1 MRRMSWQTGSRLSLA
16 WAALLVL
23 LAPAVR
29 AADEWRTLETPHYT
43 VISQLSE
50 RDTRLWAVEF
60 DLFIDAVT
68 TQLDLNAGALPP
80 LTVVLFSQ
88 DRDVAR
94 YRPAGATS
102 AREAKGYFVREETW
116 SAIGYAASGADEATR
131 RAIFHQGSHWLTN
144 ADPAPQPRWLV
155 EGIAEVFATFRAR
168 GIHAHWGEPIDSHIE
183 LLRTQGLLPL
193 REFLERS
200 DSLVDRDAHTGQ
212 YYAQAWALT
221 HLLLLGGQQQ
231 GHSRQL
237 DAFLKAYRSQSS
249 DAAFR
254 AAFPGGYDGLEKALQ
269 EYVGRPR
276 LAAGLTPRQ
285 LVERKYRVVPATA
298 LEIEVALGKL
308 ALTAGSAELARDH
321 ADIAQRLAPGDA
333 TGLELQAYVAQRDD
347 NAAEALRASTQAV
360 RAGSRDAAMFVMAGD
375 GLRGSVEARQ
385 RANLYERA
393 INLNPRCLG
402 VYARLAEALAL
413 LDKPSA
419 QDLKFLEVG
428 RRLYPQEASLQL
440 AAAELAGRLGAPSVA
455 PPLLDGRNAQAS
467 MLPALGL

>member
-1 MRRMSWQTGSRLSLA
+1 MSWLAGSRLSLA
-16 WAALLVL
+16 CAALLVA

-29 AADEWRTLETPHYT
+29 AADQWRSLETPHYN
-43 VISQLSE
+43 VISQLSD

-68 TQLDLNAGALPP
+68 TQLDLNTAALPP
-80 LTVVLFSQ
+80 LTVVLFAQ
-88 DRDVAR
+88 DSDVAR
-94 YRPAGATS
+94 YRPADATS
-102 AREAKGYFVREETW
+102 GREAKGYFVREETW
-116 SAIGYAASGADEATR
+116 SVIGFAASGADQTAR
-131 RAIFHQGSHWLTN
+131 RAIFHEGSHWLTN
-144 ADPAPQPRWLV
+144 ADPAPQPRWLA
-155 EGIAEVFATFRAR
+155 EGIAEVFATFSAR
-168 GIHAHWGEPIDSHIE
+168 GINAHWGEPIESHLQ

-193 REFLERS
+193 RQFLERS
-200 DSLVDRDAHTGQ
+200 DSLADRAAHAGQ

-221 HLLLLGGQQQ
+221 HLLLLGGQEH
-231 GHSRQL
+231 GRSTQL
-237 DAFLKAYRSQSS
+237 EAFLKAYRSQSS

-254 AAFPGGYDGLEKALQ
+254 ATFADGYDGLERALQ
-269 EYVGRPR
+269 EYVRRPR

-285 LVERKYRVVPATA
+285 LVERKYRVVPASA
-298 LEIEVALGKL
+298 LEVEVALGKL
-308 ALTAGSAELARDH
+308 ALTAGAAELARDH
-321 ADIAQRLAPGDA
+321 ADIVQRLAPGDA
-333 TGLELQAYVAQRDD
+333 TGLELQAYVARRDD
-347 NAAEALRASTQAV
+347 NAAEALRASTQAI

-402 VYARLAEALAL
+402 VYPRLAEALAL

-440 AAAELAGRLGAPSVA
+440 AVAELAGRMGGPTVA
-455 PPLLDGRNAQAS
+455 SPRLDGRNAQAS
-467 MLPALGL
+467 TIPALGL

>member
-1 MRRMSWQTGSRLSLA
+1 VRRMSWLAGSRLSLA
-16 WAALLVL
+16 WAAVLVL

-29 AADEWRTLETPHYT
+29 AADEWRSVETPHYT

-60 DLFIDAVT
+60 DLFINAVT
-68 TQLDLNAGALPP
+68 TQLDLDTAALPP
-80 LTVVLFSQ
+80 LTVVLFAQ
-88 DRDVAR
+88 DRDAAR
-94 YRPAGATS
+94 YRPA
-102 AREAKGYFVREETW
+102 ARESSRNAKGYFVREETW
-116 SAIGYAASGADEATR
+116 SAIGFAASGADEATR
-131 RAIFHQGSHWLTN
+131 QAIFHEGSHWLTN
-144 ADPAPQPRWLV
+144 ADPAPQPRWLA
-155 EGIAEVFATFRAR
+155 EGIAEVFSTFSAR
-168 GIHAHWGEPIDSHIE
+168 GIHAHWGEPVDSHLE

-200 DSLVDRDAHTGQ
+200 DSPFDRETHSGQ
-212 YYAQAWALT
+212 YNAQAWALT
-221 HLLLLGGQQQ
+221 HLLLLGGQK
-231 GHSRQL
+231 GRSAQL

-254 AAFPGGYDGLEKALQ
+254 AAFAGDYDGLEKELRD
-269 EYVGRPR
+269 YVARPR
-276 LAAGLTPRQ
+276 LAGGLTPRQ
-285 LVERKYRVVPATA
+285 LVERKYRVVTASA
-298 LEIEVALGKL
+298 LEVEVALGKL

-347 NAAEALRASTQAV
+347 NAAEALRASTQAL

-419 QDLKFLEVG
+419 QDLKFLELG

-440 AAAELAGRLGAPSVA
+440 AAAELAGRLGRPAVA

-467 MLPALGL
+467 TIPALGL